1 MSMPDGCRI
10 PSCRGSDVALTI
22 LEPVSL
28 DELEEAIAG
37 AVAERRKL
45 EILGHGTKRGLG
57 RPVEADARLDL
68 SRLAGI
74 GLYEPEELVLT
85 AKPGTPIAEIEALIA
100 QRGQMLA
107 CEPAD
112 LGPLYGAP
120 AGAGTLGG
128 MIACNLSGPRRPKAG
143 AARDGFLGFTA
154 VSGRGERF
162 KAGGRVMKNVTGYDL
177 PKLLAG
183 SHGTLAALA
192 EVTIRVHPAPER
204 SLTLLLTGLDAER
217 GTRAMTLALGSAQDP
232 SGAAYLPAALAA
244 RSKIDAV
251 AGAGASVTALR
262 LEGIAVSVAAR
273 AAALERLMGE
283 LGASIARIEAAES
296 IGLWREIRD
305 IHFLLPE
312 TVAVIWR
319 LSLPPA
325 AGAATAERLAREIA
339 GMKFYLDWGGGLV
352 WTAVPPAP
360 DAHAATVRRLA
371 TTAGGHATLMRAPE
385 AVRASVP
392 VFEPEPAP
400 LAELTARVRA
410 GFDPLGLLNPGRM
423 G

>member
-1 MSMPDGCRI
+1 MPGSCRI
-10 PSCRGSDVALTI
+10 PSCRGS
-22 LEPVSL
+22 EPVASPILQPASL
-28 DELEEAIAG
+28 DELEEAIAE
-37 AVAERRKL
+37 AVVGRRRL
-45 EILGHGTKRGLG
+45 EVLGHGTKRGLG

-68 SRLAGI
+68 RHLAGI

-85 AKPGTPIAEIEALIA
+85 AKPGTAMAEIEALIA

-120 AGAGTLGG
+120 AGMGTLGG

-192 EVTIRVHPAPER
+192 EITVRVHPAPER
-204 SLTLLLTGLDAER
+204 TVTLLLLGLDAER
-217 GTRAMTLALGSAQDP
+217 GNRAMTLALGSAHDV

-244 RSKIDAV
+244 RSRIDAV

-262 LEGIAVSVAAR
+262 LEGIAASVAAR
-273 AAALERLMGE
+273 AAALERLLAE
-283 LGASIARIEAAES
+283 FRAPLARTEAEASIA
-296 IGLWREIRD
+296 LWREIRD
-305 IHFLLPE
+305 LHFLLPE
-312 TVAVIWR
+312 GEAVIWR
-319 LSLPPA
+319 LSLPPV
-325 AGAATAERLAREIA
+325 AGGATAERLARAIA
-339 GMKFYLDWGGGLV
+339 GTRFYLDWGGGLL
-352 WTAVPPAP
+352 WAALPAAP
-360 DAHAATVRRLA
+360 DAHAAMLRPA
-371 TTAGGHATLMRAPE
+371 AAAAGGHATLMRAPD
-385 AVRASVP
+385 AVRAAVP

-410 GFDPLGLLNPGRM
+410 GFDPLGILNPGRM
-423 G
+423 A